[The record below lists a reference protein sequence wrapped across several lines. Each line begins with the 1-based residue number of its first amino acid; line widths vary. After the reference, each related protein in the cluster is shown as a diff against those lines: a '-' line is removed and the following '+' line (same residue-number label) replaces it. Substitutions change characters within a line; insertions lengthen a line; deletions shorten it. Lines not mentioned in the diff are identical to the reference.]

1 MNVQINGKSLVL
13 PKQIS
18 LLAWIENQNIPL
30 AAVIV
35 EYNGEILSRDHWE
48 MTLFNEG
55 DKVELL
61 QFVGGG
67 R

>member
-18 LLAWIENQNIPL
+18 LLAWIEDQNIPL

-48 MTLFNEG
+48 MTLLNEG

>member
-1 MNVQINGKSLVL
+1 MNVQINGKPLVL
-13 PKQIS
+13 PKKIS

-48 MTLFNEG
+48 TTLLNEG

>member
-1 MNVQINGKSLVL
+1 MNVQINGKSLIL
-13 PKQIS
+13 PKQVS
-18 LLAWIENQNIPL
+18 LLSWIENQKYPL

-35 EYNGEILSRDHWE
+35 EYNGEILSRDRWE
-48 MTLFNEG
+48 TTLLKEG
-55 DKVELL
+55 DQVELL

>member
-1 MNVQINGKSLVL
+1 MNVQINGKSFVL

-18 LLAWIENQNIPL
+18 LLDWIEEQNIPL

-35 EYNGEILSRDHWE
+35 DYNGEILSRDHWKT
-48 MTLFNEG
+48 TLLKEG
-55 DKVELL
+55 DQVELL

>member
-1 MNVQINGKSLVL
+1 MNVQINGKSLIL
-13 PKQIS
+13 PKQVS
-18 LLAWIENQNIPL
+18 LLAWIEEQNIPL

-35 EYNGEILSRDHWE
+35 EYNGEILPRDHWKT
-48 MTLFNEG
+48 TLLKEG
-55 DKVELL
+55 DEIELL

>member
-1 MNVQINGKSLVL
+1 MNVQINGKLLVL

-18 LLAWIENQNIPL
+18 LLAWIGNQNIPL

-48 MTLFNEG
+48 TTLLNEG
-55 DKVELL
+55 DQVELL